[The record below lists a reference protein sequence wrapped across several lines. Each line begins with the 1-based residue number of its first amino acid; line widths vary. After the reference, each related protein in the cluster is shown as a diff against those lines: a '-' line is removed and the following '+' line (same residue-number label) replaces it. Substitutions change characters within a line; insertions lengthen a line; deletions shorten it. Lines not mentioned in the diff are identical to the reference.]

1 MIQGITAIA
10 RFYGPHM
17 RGFGMRWPGDGYYGY
32 GFHPFAGIGILLA
45 ILVFGLVVYAII
57 RLARGHSKPELV
69 GIHGRHMTVSDDAT
83 GRALAILK
91 ERFAR
96 GELSDADFERMKA
109 RLLDLPLP
117 AAPTESVSEPPKE
130 SGARTQDS

>member
-1 MIQGITAIA
+1 MVQGITAVA
-10 RFYGPHM
+10 RFYEPHI
-17 RGFGMRWPGDGYYGY
+17 RGFGMRWPDDGYYGF

-45 ILVFGLVVYAII
+45 ILVFGLIVYAII
-57 RLARGHSKPELV
+57 RLARGRSKPEPV
-69 GIHGRHMTVSDDAT
+69 GIHGRHMAVSDDAT

-96 GELSDADFERMKA
+96 GELSDADFERMRA

-117 AAPTESVSEPPKE
+117 AAPTESISEPPKK
-130 SGARTQDS
+130 SSAHTQDS